1 MAVLKYIT
9 KGNRSPQGVPRV
21 YFCCHPDE
29 QSLFLEPVAKLLLE
43 KQSCAVFYLEDPAGE
58 RDADFW
64 ADLKQVQLFVM
75 PVTTRL
81 LTTENPA
88 MEEFRFAVENHIPVL
103 PLMQESGLDKIF
115 AEKCGDLQYL
125 DPNARD
131 DTALS
136 FDEKLSKYLQNVL
149 IGDELAEKIRAAFD
163 AYVFLSYRK
172 KDRRYA
178 QELMRLIHKND
189 FCRDIAIWYDEFLT
203 PGENFNDSIREALEK
218 SGLFVLAVT
227 PNLVNEVNYIMT
239 TEYPM
244 AQTAGKPILP
254 AEMVTTDGAALAEHY
269 PSIPAITDAHNEE
282 ALTAALLEK
291 VKGLAILEN
300 DTSPEHNFFIGL
312 AYLGGVDVETDHERA
327 LALITGAAEAG
338 LPEAMKKLVS
348 MYREGLGVARNYQT
362 AIAWQRRVAEYYRNA
377 YETDQTEKAG
387 FDYLFALWDLGDYI
401 YETRQIPAA
410 GAVYTEMLRFCGNL
424 QDTYGT
430 NNRIRRYLSVAY
442 NKVGNIY
449 EATGKLSEALSRY
462 EASLELRRQLAEET
476 GTVEAHRDLSISY
489 DNVGNIY
496 RAMGQLSEAL
506 SRYEA
511 FLELAKQLAE
521 ETGTVEARR
530 DLSVSYDK
538 VGNIYRAMGK
548 LSEALSRYEASLELA
563 KQLAEETSTV
573 KARRDLS
580 ISYDKV
586 GNIYEATGKLSEALS
601 RYEAS
606 LELAKQLAEETGTVE
621 ARRDLSVSYNNVGN
635 IYEAMGKL
643 SEALSRY
650 EASMELAKQLAEET
664 RTIESEDDLA
674 VSHYRMGNVTRG
686 AERQS
691 HYREAYRIWDDLAR
705 RYPEN
710 PAYAQRRDIVKL
722 YLN

>member
-125 DPNARD
+125 NPNARD

-203 PGENFNDSIREALEK
+203 PGEDFNDSIREALEK

-227 PNLVNEVNYIMT
+227 PNLVNEVNYVMT

-254 AEMVTTDGAALAEHY
+254 AEMVTTDSAALAKHY
-269 PSIPAITDAHNEE
+269 PSIPAITDAHDEE

-387 FDYLFALWDLGDYI
+387 YRYLSALWNLGDYI

-424 QDTYGT
+424 QNTHGT

-449 EATGKLSEALSRY
+449 EAMGKLSEALSRYEAFMELAKQLAEETGTVKARRDLSVSYNKVGNIYRAMGKLSKALSCY

-476 GTVEAHRDLSISY
+476 GTVEA
-489 DNVGNIY
+489 
-496 RAMGQLSEAL
+496 
-506 SRYEA
+506 
-511 FLELAKQLAE
+511 
-521 ETGTVEARR
+521 RR
-530 DLSVSYDK
+530 DLSVSYDN

-548 LSEALSRYEASLELA
+548 LSEALSRYEASIELRR
-563 KQLAEETSTV
+563 LLVEET
-573 KARRDLS
+573 
-580 ISYDKV
+580 
-586 GNIYEATGKLSEALS
+586 
-601 RYEAS
+601 
-606 LELAKQLAEETGTVE
+606 
-621 ARRDLSVSYNNVGN
+621 
-635 IYEAMGKL
+635 
-643 SEALSRY
+643 
-650 EASMELAKQLAEET
+650 
-664 RTIESEDDLA
+664 
-674 VSHYRMGNVTRG
+674 
-686 AERQS
+686 
-691 HYREAYRIWDDLAR
+691 
-705 RYPEN
+705 
-710 PAYAQRRDIVKL
+710 
-722 YLN
+722 

>member
-125 DPNARD
+125 NPNARD

-189 FCRDIAIWYDEFLT
+189 FCRDIAIWYDEFLI
-203 PGENFNDSIREALEK
+203 PGENFNDSIRKALEK
-218 SGLFVLAVT
+218 SGLLVLAVT
-227 PNLVNEVNYIMT
+227 PNLVNEVNYVMT
-239 TEYPM
+239 TEYYI
-244 AQTAGKPILP
+244 AETTGKPVLP
-254 AEMVTTDGAALAEHY
+254 VEMVKTDGAALEKHY
-269 PSIPAITDAHNEE
+269 PNIPAVTDVHDEE
-282 ALTAALLEK
+282 AFTAALLEK

-338 LPEAMKKLVS
+338 LPEAMEKLVS

-377 YETDQTEKAG
+377 YETEQTEKAG
-387 FDYLFALWDLGDYI
+387 YCYLSALWDLGDYI
-401 YETRQIPAA
+401 YETHQIPAA

-442 NKVGNIY
+442 NKVG
-449 EATGKLSEALSRY
+449 
-462 EASLELRRQLAEET
+462 
-476 GTVEAHRDLSISY
+476 D
-489 DNVGNIY
+489 IY

-511 FLELAKQLAE
+511 
-521 ETGTVEARR
+521 
-530 DLSVSYDK
+530 
-538 VGNIYRAMGK
+538 
-548 LSEALSRYEASLELA
+548 SL
-563 KQLAEETSTV
+563 
-573 KARRDLS
+573 
-580 ISYDKV
+580 
-586 GNIYEATGKLSEALS
+586 
-601 RYEAS
+601 
-606 LELAKQLAEETGTVE
+606 
-621 ARRDLSVSYNNVGN
+621 
-635 IYEAMGKL
+635 
-643 SEALSRY
+643 
-650 EASMELAKQLAEET
+650 ELAKQLAEET

-674 VSHYRMGNVTRG
+674 VSHCKMGNVTRG

-710 PAYAQRRDIVKL
+710 PEYARRRDMVKK